1 MERNSQFLVSHILRN
16 NVKLNMEITHVFI
29 FPLDFIILAS
39 HSVNVQISNHY
50 IIITKI
56 NFHIE
61 NDYLLK
67 LL

>member
-1 MERNSQFLVSHILRN
+1 METNSQFLVSHILRN

-29 FPLDFIILAS
+29 FPLNFIILAS
-39 HSVNVQISNHY
+39 HSVNVQISNHS